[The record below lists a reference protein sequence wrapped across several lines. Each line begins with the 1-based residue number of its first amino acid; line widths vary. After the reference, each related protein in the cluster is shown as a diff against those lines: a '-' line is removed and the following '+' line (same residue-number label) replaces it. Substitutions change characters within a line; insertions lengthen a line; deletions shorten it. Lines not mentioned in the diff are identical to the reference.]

1 MMKIEKRK
9 KEKMARKAE
18 QEKNVKRKEDEKAE
32 HKQKSME
39 GIFKKAMK
47 DKKPEDLPPQ
57 FQGEVGAESGDSG
70 NEEYEEE
77 DNDEEYYRQEGMKG
91 GGMKRKSDTQLDS

>member
-1 MMKIEKRK
+1 
-9 KEKMARKAE
+9 MARKAE

-32 HKQKSME
+32 QKQKSME

-57 FQGEVGAESGDSG
+57 FQGERD
-70 NEEYEEE
+70 
-77 DNDEEYYRQEGMKG
+77 
-91 GGMKRKSDTQLDS
+91 